1 MMKKNKL
8 EIKKIPLKDFI
19 ETLIDILNKDVDFV
33 NMVVEKGDHQDNIRI
48 IETVSE
54 VEKESEVNKGNINFE
69 ELG

>member
-1 MMKKNKL
+1 MKKNKL

-33 NMVVEKGDHQDNIRI
+33 NMVVEKGDHQDNIWI

-54 VEKESEVNKGNINFE
+54 VEKVTEVNKGTINFE

>member
-33 NMVVEKGDHQDNIRI
+33 NMVVEKGDHQDNIWI

>member
-33 NMVVEKGDHQDNIRI
+33 NMVVEKGDHQDNIWI

-54 VEKESEVNKGNINFE
+54 VEKVTEVNKGTINFE